1 MGKSGYRKWDLP
13 PTVVQL
19 VVDMCKDYD
28 RRNVVINF
36 NTASKDVIESHK
48 RTNGIID
55 AALETVEQGLRRDML
70 NDIILNR
77 GYNFSPTSPIISKC
91 TYYLRKRQIV
101 YTIAKQMFL
110 I

>member
-1 MGKSGYRKWDLP
+1 MGKSEYRKWDLP

-28 RRNVVINF
+28 RRNVAISF
-36 NTASKDVIESHK
+36 KTASEEVIEAYK

-55 AALETVEQGLRRDML
+55 NALQTVEKPLRRDML

-77 GYNFSPTSPIISKC
+77 GYNFSPTSPIVSKC